1 MAIDERRAAK
11 AIRKIEDGLAELKH
25 AIEPESKADQPTLRV
40 DPRTLPKRAKSAY
53 NPPSVEGL
61 KEKPRR

>member
-1 MAIDERRAAK
+1 MAVDERRVAK
-11 AIRKIEDGLAELKH
+11 AIRKIEDGLAELKQ

-40 DPRTLPKRAKSAY
+40 DPRTLPKRAKSAD
-53 NPPSVEGL
+53 NSVSMEGL

>member
-11 AIRKIEDGLAELKH
+11 AIRKIEDGLAELKQ
-25 AIEPESKADQPTLRV
+25 AIEPESKTLRV

-53 NPPSVEGL
+53 NPPSMEGL

>member
-11 AIRKIEDGLAELKH
+11 AIRKIEDGLAELKQ
-25 AIEPESKADQPTLRV
+25 ALEPEAEDRPTLRV
-40 DPRTLPKRAKSAY
+40 DPRTLPKRAKSAH
-53 NPPSVEGL
+53 NPLSMEGL